1 MWIGEARAKLFPAP
15 PFARLADMLPLA
27 SEQLSRT
34 IATLYRSE
42 SSRVLATLVRLLGDP
57 ELAEESMQE
66 AFAAALESWPRFLC
80 RGRVTSNSEPILIV
94 ICRLPFARSHWIGT
108 RN

>member
-1 MWIGEARAKLFPAP
+1 
-15 PFARLADMLPLA
+15 MLPLA

-80 RGRVTSNSEPILIV
+80 RGRVTSNSEPIFIV